1 MAAAAI
7 LEFKTFE
14 CFMKPS
20 NFCHFWYM
28 QLKLQPHVSIHAEVI
43 YILANSRWRPPPSWI
58 FKISQFWWNIQ
69 FLLCLGICSSNCSQK
84 AQSMQKLLTFWQIQ
98 DGGRHHLEFF
108 KFHTLDEIFPFLLSL
123 CIYSSNCRQMAQSM
137 QKSLTFW
144 WIQDG
149 GRRHLGFSK
158 YRTFDDIL

>member
-1 MAAAAI
+1 MATAAI
-7 LEFKTFE
+7 LDFKNFE
-14 CFMKPS
+14 CFMKLS

-158 YRTFDDIL
+158 YCTCDEIL